1 MEYQKIINLIH
12 DTSNQPSKFRT
23 RQQVEINDESEGRY
37 DNSNI
42 RFKASMIRSNLCD
55 YSKAYIHVKRAIA
68 VLNTAAAGAAVKNT
82 DKK

>member
-12 DTSNQPSKFRT
+12 DTPNQPCKFRT
-23 RQQVEINDESEGRY
+23 RQQVEINEESKGTY

-42 RFKASMIRSNLCD
+42 RFKASMIRSNLCG
-55 YSKAYIHVKRAIA
+55 YSKACIHVKRAIA
-68 VLNTAAAGAAVKNT
+68 VPNTAAAGAAVNNT